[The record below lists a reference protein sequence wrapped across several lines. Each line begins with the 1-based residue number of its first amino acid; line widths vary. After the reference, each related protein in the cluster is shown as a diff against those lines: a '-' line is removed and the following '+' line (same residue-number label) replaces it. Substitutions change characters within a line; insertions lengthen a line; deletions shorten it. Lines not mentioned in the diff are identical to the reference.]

1 MSSTAQS
8 ILSVDPIQPPSE
20 PSNEPTVLSV
30 QDIAVR
36 YGKTDVL
43 ANISFDVAEG
53 DYIGIAGPN
62 GSGKTTLMKAI
73 LGLLPLQAGTI
84 VHAAGMATGIGGHI
98 GYLPQKAFS
107 TDRYFPAEVREIVA
121 MGRLAGK
128 RGLRLLN
135 RADREAVDT
144 ILEKLNLSDLR
155 NRRIGNLSGGQQ
167 QRVLLARALVGN
179 PTALL
184 LDEPTSAL
192 DPKVREEFYDI
203 LARLN
208 QEDGTTIL
216 LVSHDMGSI
225 GKYTKKLLYLD
236 REILFYGTWEDFCK
250 SSDMTDLFGTLSQ
263 HNFCWR
269 HTHHD

>member
-1 MSSTAQS
+1 MSDVALKMD
-8 ILSVDPIQPPSE
+8 IPAHASVTTTPL
-20 PSNEPTVLSV
+20 VLSV
-30 QDIAVR
+30 ENIAVR
-36 YGKTDVL
+36 YGKTEVL
-43 ANISFDVAEG
+43 SDISFQVEEG

-73 LGLLPLQAGTI
+73 LGLLPLSGGAI
-84 VHAAGMATGIGGHI
+84 VHGAGAESGIGGHI
-98 GYLPQKAFS
+98 GYLPQKVFT

-121 MGRLAGK
+121 MGRLADK
-128 RGLRLLN
+128 RGLRLLKK
-135 RADREAVDT
+135 ADREAVDA
-144 ILEKLNLSDLR
+144 ILDKLNLTELR
-155 NRRIGNLSGGQQ
+155 NRRIGSLSGGQQ

-179 PTALL
+179 PSALL

-203 LARLN
+203 LAKLN
-208 QEDGTTIL
+208 REDGTTIL

-236 REILFYGTWEDFCK
+236 RQILFYGTWDDFCH

>member
-1 MSSTAQS
+1 MSSAAQA
-8 ILSVDPIQPPSE
+8 ILSVE
-20 PSNEPTVLSV
+20 PVPVLPVPADASTVLSV
-30 QDIAVR
+30 QNITVR

-43 ANISFDVAEG
+43 SNISFDVSEG

-73 LGLLPLQAGTI
+73 LGLLPLQAGNI
-84 VHAAGMATGIGGHI
+84 VHAKGMAAGIGGHI

-128 RGLRLLN
+128 QGLRLLS
-135 RADREAVDT
+135 RADRDAVDA
-144 ILEKLNLSDLR
+144 ILEKLNLTELR

-208 QEDGTTIL
+208 REDGTTIL

-236 REILFYGTWEDFCK
+236 REILFFGTWEDFCK
-250 SSDMTDLFGTLSQ
+250 SSDMSDLFGTLSQ